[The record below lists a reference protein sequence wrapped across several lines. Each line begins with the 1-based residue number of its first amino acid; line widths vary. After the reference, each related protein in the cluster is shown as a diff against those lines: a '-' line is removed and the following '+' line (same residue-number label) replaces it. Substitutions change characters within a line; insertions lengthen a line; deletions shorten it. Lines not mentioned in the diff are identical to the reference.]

1 MILTSPLLAN
11 LGVVHGFST
20 RLGGV
25 SRGPGAT
32 WDLGQEERPDLS
44 ENRRRFALDH
54 LHLARVEDLHQ
65 VNQVHGVTVVD
76 DSSPPDTKADGLY
89 TQRPGHAV
97 GVRTADCAPIL
108 IAVASPKPVA
118 VAALHAGW
126 RGAVSGIVGVGVQ
139 RLLDQGARPEELFVA
154 IGPTIS
160 LAAFE
165 VGPEVIDAATVALG
179 AAPRTMISERG
190 TVHLDLIDLLTRQLL
205 VAGVPRTQIEWI
217 GGCTVSQP
225 SLYFSYRRDRGVTGR
240 HLSAI
245 RL

>member
-1 MILTSPLLAN
+1 MTSSLLKS

-32 WDLGQEERPDLS
+32 FDLGREDREELL

-54 LHLARVEDLHQ
+54 LGLSSLEALHQ
-65 VNQVHGVTVVD
+65 VDQVHGVTVVD
-76 DSSPPDTKADGLY
+76 DGAPPDTKADGLY

-108 IAVASPKPVA
+108 IAVASRRPLA

-126 RGAVSGIVGVGVQ
+126 RGAVAGIVGVGVQ
-139 RLLDQGARPEELFVA
+139 RLLALGAQPEQLYAA

-165 VGPEVIDAATVALG
+165 VGPEVVEAATLALG
-179 AAPRTMISERG
+179 APPRTMRSERG
-190 TVHLDLIDLLTRQLL
+190 TFHLDLVDLVTRQL
-205 VAGVPRTQIEWI
+205 VAHGVPPGQIEWI
-217 GGCTVSQP
+217 GGCTVAQP

>member
-1 MILTSPLLAN
+1 MILTSPLLTS

-32 WDLGQEERPDLS
+32 WDLGREERPDLA
-44 ENRRRFALDH
+44 ENRRRFAQDYLQ
-54 LHLARVEDLHQ
+54 LARVDDLHQ
-65 VNQVHGVTVVD
+65 VDQVHGTTVVD
-76 DSSPPDTKADGLY
+76 DTSPPDTKADGLY
-89 TQRPGHAV
+89 TQHPGHAV

-108 IAVASPKPVA
+108 IAVAAPRPVA

-126 RGAVSGIVGVGVQ
+126 RGAVGGIVEVGVR
-139 RLLDQGARPEELFVA
+139 RLIGVGARPEQLHVA

-165 VGPEVIDAATVALG
+165 VGPEVIEAATKALG

-190 TVHLDLIDLLTRQLL
+190 TIHLDLVDLLTRQL
-205 VAGVPRTQIEWI
+205 VATGVPPDQIEWI
-217 GGCTVSQP
+217 GGCTASHP
-225 SLYFSYRRDRGVTGR
+225 SLYFSYRRDRGLTGR

>member
-1 MILTSPLLAN
+1 MILTSPLLS
-11 LGVVHGFST
+11 GVGVRHGFST

-25 SRGPGAT
+25 SQGPGAT
-32 WDLGQEERPDLS
+32 FDLGRETRPDLD

-54 LHLARVEDLHQ
+54 LHLAHVDHLHQ
-65 VNQVHGVTVVD
+65 VDQVHGITVVD
-76 DSSPPDTKADGLY
+76 ETSPPDTKADGLC

-108 IAVASPKPVA
+108 IAVAAPRPVA

-126 RGAVSGIVGVGVQ
+126 RGAVAGIVGVGIQ
-139 RLLDQGARPEELFVA
+139 RLLTAGARPEQLYVA

-165 VGPEVIDAATVALG
+165 VGAEVIEAATKALG

-190 TVHLDLIDLLTRQLL
+190 TVHLDLVDLLTRHL
-205 VAGVPRTQIEWI
+205 VGLGVPPAQIEWI
-217 GGCTVSQP
+217 GGCTASQP
-225 SLYFSYRRDRGVTGR
+225 SLYFSYRRDRGLTGR